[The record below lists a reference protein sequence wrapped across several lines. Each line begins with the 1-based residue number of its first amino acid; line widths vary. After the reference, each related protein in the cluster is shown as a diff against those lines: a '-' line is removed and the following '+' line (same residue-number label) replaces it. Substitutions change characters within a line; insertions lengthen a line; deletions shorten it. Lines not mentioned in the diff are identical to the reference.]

1 MKAYLFDGKF
11 KTLERPQAVLSTG
24 FSGETGRCF
33 YTGWLGRAVD
43 NGDLLRDHDNYL
55 SSFPFKITAGFSLDM
70 QRWRNGVRLNYG
82 YPQISYGRGLTSRSM
97 SNGIFRYCISHR
109 RKDV

>member
-1 MKAYLFDGKF
+1 MFFIRAGL
-11 KTLERPQAVLSTG
+11 
-24 FSGETGRCF
+24 GE
-33 YTGWLGRAVD
+33 LLI

-82 YPQISYGRGLTSRSM
+82 VSTDKLWAGIDQQI
-97 SNGIFRYCISHR
+97 
-109 RKDV
+109 DVQWNF